1 MINIRD
7 ILKEKGHHVFSV
19 TPDTSVYESLEKM
32 SSRNIGS
39 VLVMEDEKLLG
50 IFTERD
56 YLKKVVL
63 FGRSSK
69 TTTVRE
75 IMTTNLVC
83 VSPADSVDNT
93 MAIMTKMHCRH
104 LPVIDEGKLV
114 GLVSMGDIVKKKIS
128 DMDATIKY
136 LSEYISSSNYN

>member
-1 MINIRD
+1 MINVRD
-7 ILKEKGHHVFSV
+7 ILKEKGDQVFSV

-39 VLVMEDEKLLG
+39 ILVIEDEKLLG

-69 TTTVRE
+69 TTTVKE
-75 IMTTNLVC
+75 IMTTDLVC
-83 VSPADSVDNT
+83 VSPADSVNST
-93 MAIMTKMHCRH
+93 MAIMTKMRCRH

-114 GLVSMGDIVKKKIS
+114 GLVSMGDVVKKKIS

-136 LSEYISSSNYN
+136 LNDYISSSNYN

>member
-7 ILKEKGHHVFSV
+7 ILKEKGHHIFAV

-32 SSRNIGS
+32 SARNIGS
-39 VLVMEDEKLLG
+39 ILIMKDEKLLG

-69 TTTVRE
+69 TTAIKE
-75 IMTTNLVC
+75 IMTTDLVC

-136 LSEYISSSNYN
+136 LSDYISSSSYS

>member
-39 VLVMEDEKLLG
+39 ILVMEDEKLLG

-69 TTTVRE
+69 
-75 IMTTNLVC
+75 
-83 VSPADSVDNT
+83 PAW
-93 MAIMTKMHCRH
+93 H
-104 LPVIDEGKLV
+104 
-114 GLVSMGDIVKKKIS
+114 
-128 DMDATIKY
+128 
-136 LSEYISSSNYN
+136 